1 VSKAIHALLRRCQER
16 LGSWV
21 GSSVVH
27 LGDHN
32 VPNALMFIDK
42 YTQVPRILAPVV
54 LAVEQI
60 ETLAKDPG
68 LASYIDAQFGGTE
81 RCGAPACGN
90 HAARRI
96 CAC

>member
-1 VSKAIHALLRRCQER
+1 MQTILARCQRR

-42 YTQVPRILAPVV
+42 YTQV
-54 LAVEQI
+54 
-60 ETLAKDPG
+60 G
-68 LASYIDAQFGGTE
+68 LAGAGCCVGGGGG
-81 RCGAPACGN
+81 CV
-90 HAARRI
+90 
-96 CAC
+96 